1 MGPMRAM
8 RSMWMW
14 MVVRP
19 TSGSACDRRSPRV
32 AALRAL
38 APATWHTEAPMRV
51 HARGTARRDA
61 GDPPRLA
68 SPATAAAP
76 GAVAVA
82 RSRRLRHHHEPLRR
96 MATGN
101 RAGHRLDSSTVTA
114 FAETSNAAARP
125 STRAPS
131 P

>member
-8 RSMWMW
+8 RPMSMW

-68 SPATAAAP
+68 SPGAVAV
-76 GAVAVA
+76 AVAVA